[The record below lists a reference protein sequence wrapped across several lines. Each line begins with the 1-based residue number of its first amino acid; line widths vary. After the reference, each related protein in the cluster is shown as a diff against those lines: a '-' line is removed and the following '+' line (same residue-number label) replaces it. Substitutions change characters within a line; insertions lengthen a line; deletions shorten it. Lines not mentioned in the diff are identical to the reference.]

1 MLSAIGTVLLD
12 FVYPRTCQGCGRPV
26 LGRPGH
32 VCWDC
37 MAALE
42 WIASP
47 ICRLCGDPVYGSVQ
61 HEYRC
66 SACVKRR
73 PGFDQARSAARY
85 RGPLQGMM
93 QAFKYGDGICL
104 TRDFAEMMH
113 ACVRAH
119 WPRTRFDA
127 VASVPLHPRKQRER
141 TYNQS
146 GLIARVLARRM
157 ETLDM
162 SRVLRRVKPTISQ
175 TGLSATQRQAN
186 VRNAFDACHADWIEG
201 RAFLLVDDVM
211 TTGATV
217 NACAGVLKKAGAREV
232 HVVTVARG

>member
-12 FVYPRTCQGCGRPV
+12 FVYPRTCQGCGGPV
-26 LGRPGH
+26 GNRPGH

-42 WIASP
+42 WVTAP
-47 ICRLCGDPVYGSVQ
+47 LCHVCGDPVYGSVQ

-66 SACVKRR
+66 SACARSR
-73 PGFDQARSAARY
+73 PAFDQARSSARY
-85 RGPLQGMM
+85 RGPLQAMM
-93 QAFKYGDGICL
+93 QAFKYGDGLHL
-104 TRDFAEMMH
+104 TDDFVALLH

-119 WPRTRFDA
+119 WPSARFDA
-127 VASVPLHPRKQRER
+127 VAGVPLHPRKQRER

-146 GLIARVLARRM
+146 GLLARTLARRM
-157 ETLDM
+157 EALDM
-162 SRVLRRVKPTISQ
+162 SRVLRRVKPTVSQ
-175 TGLSATQRQAN
+175 TGLNAMQRRAN
-186 VRNAFDACHADWIEG
+186 VNGAFDIDHADWIKG
-201 RAFLLVDDVM
+201 RAFLVVDDVM

-217 NACAGVLKKAGAREV
+217 NACARTLKKAGARAV

>member
-1 MLSAIGTVLLD
+1 MLSAIGSVLLD
-12 FVYPRTCQGCGRPV
+12 FVYPRSCQGCGRPV
-26 LGRPGH
+26 GDRTGH

-42 WIASP
+42 WVAAP
-47 ICRLCGDPVYGSVQ
+47 MCRICGDPVYGSVG
-61 HEYRC
+61 HEYGC
-66 SACVKRR
+66 SACAKSR
-73 PGFDQARSAARY
+73 PWFGQARSAARY
-85 RGPLQGMM
+85 RGPLQTMM

-104 TRDFAEMMH
+104 TNDFAQMLL
-113 ACVRAH
+113 ACVRTH

-127 VASVPLHPRKQRER
+127 VAAVPLHPRKQRER

-146 GLIARVLARRM
+146 GLLARTLARRM

-175 TGLSATQRQAN
+175 TGLSASQRQAN
-186 VRNAFDACHADWIEG
+186 VRNAFDTCHADWIEE

-217 NACAGVLKKAGAREV
+217 NACARELKKAGARDV